1 MLPLS
6 EVMVIKMKRQ
16 SKNKVSKGKA
26 KQPQSIPAK
35 NRLLNILPFAFPPI
49 LVMCVILYAYYIGY
63 LYPFGEGSV
72 SWCDMN
78 QQTIPL
84 LIDFKDILDG
94 KSSMFLNFENAGGMN
109 FWGVFFFFLSSPF
122 TLLVKFIDK
131 SNMILFVNILVM
143 LKMMTASLTAMIYF
157 KACHKQLDTSI
168 AVILSFMYGVCGY
181 GMVFYQNIIWLD
193 MMYLLPLLLLSLN
206 LMVNKGKVL
215 PYVIVLAATVIVNYY
230 ISYMIVVF
238 LLLFMGIYVLMHS
251 KNETKEVCVHFL
263 GGSLAAALISAVVWI
278 PCFMQ
283 YLTSGR
289 GESIIENIANSKFIT
304 DYYTT
309 LPLVFCTAF
318 VFVTVII
325 NAFSG
330 EKREKEQNMYL
341 YLFILTLIP
350 LIIEPI
356 NKMWHTGSY
365 MSFPMRYGFITMFLG
380 LICCAGFLS
389 RKPEFKGYSH
399 LVLSIAVSGILIYI
413 FITFS
418 DKYITDNYQTL
429 TNYTQTLWGNEG
441 SFRGLLQLFVV
452 AVVCYGVIYLFY
464 KHGCMVKQVFVV
476 LICIAA
482 LAEAYSNARIY
493 MLSPSQNN
501 PQNVQSQQSVLEL
514 ADKINDD
521 SFYRVKTSSKLF
533 DYNLVGSL
541 GYPSLSHYT
550 SLTDEDYMFTMKR
563 LGYTSVWMEIGS
575 CGGTSLTDAL
585 LCADYEI
592 TNNLDDR
599 ETVYT
604 NNRYHIQ
611 KTDRN
616 TGLGL
621 ITSQNLSDKEEIP
634 EGYERSDV
642 QKYIYSSLFGSDD
655 AVTKYDYVSKSE
667 SLSLNG
673 NYNFSGSGTLF
684 YNINVSGRQKLYF
697 DCFDKLTNNLSEP
710 IYNSFSVVV
719 NGTTVQTS
727 YPYNKNNGVL
737 YLGEFE
743 NEQVTVQVTLQKNTF
758 CSSFGVF
765 GIDEDA
771 LDTALNN
778 TSYVDFNR
786 DGGTLTGSCNAGS
799 GETCFLS
806 VPYNDG
812 FKIKINGE
820 KIDYKKAFS
829 SFISFPLNEGNNDI
843 VITYTPKGF
852 AAGLIITITGIGL
865 TAAYIIFRKKIVYS
879 DSMKN
884 IAHGVVLTIS
894 IIAMCL
900 IYAAPLLINILM

>member
-1 MLPLS
+1 
-6 EVMVIKMKRQ
+6 MKRQ
-16 SKNKVSKGKA
+16 SKNTVNKNKNL
-26 KQPQSIPAK
+26 QPQSIPIK
-35 NRLLNILPFAFPPI
+35 NKVLNILPFAFPPI
-49 LVMCVILYAYYIGY
+49 LVMAVILYAYYIGY

-84 LIDFKDILDG
+84 MIDFKDILDG

-122 TLLVKFIDK
+122 NFLVKFVDK
-131 SNMILFVNILVM
+131 GNMILFVNILVM
-143 LKMMTASLTAMIYF
+143 LKMMTASFTAMIYF
-157 KACHKQLDTSI
+157 KNCHKQLDTSI

-206 LMVNKGKVL
+206 MLVNKGKVL
-215 PYVIVLAATVIVNYY
+215 PYVIVLSATVIVNYY

-238 LLLFMGIYVLMHS
+238 LLLFMGVYVLMHS
-251 KNETKEVCVHFL
+251 KNETKEACVHFL

-289 GESIIENIANSKFIT
+289 GESIIENIAKSKFIT

-309 LPLVFCTAF
+309 LPLIFCTAF
-318 VFVTVII
+318 VFVVVII

-330 EKREKEQNMYL
+330 MKREKEQNMYL

-380 LICCAGFLS
+380 LVCCAGFLS
-389 RKPEFKGYSH
+389 NKPKYKGNTSLIIS
-399 LVLSIAVSGILIYI
+399 LVVSGVLIYI
-413 FITFS
+413 YITFS
-418 DKYITDNYQTL
+418 QQYVTDKIQDL
-429 TNYTQTLWGNEG
+429 SNYTQTLWGDEG
-441 SFRGLLQLFVV
+441 SFRGLLQLFVIT
-452 AVVCYGVIYLFY
+452 VVCYGVIYLFY
-464 KHGCMVKQVFVV
+464 KNGFMLKQVFVL
-476 LICIAA
+476 LICVVA
-482 LAEAYSNARIY
+482 LSETYSNARIY

-514 ADKINDD
+514 ADRIDDD

-550 SLTDEDYMFTMKR
+550 SLTDENYMFTMKR
-563 LGYTSVWMEIGS
+563 FGYTSVWMEIGS

-592 TNNLDDR
+592 TNNLDQR

-611 KTDRN
+611 KTNMN

-621 ITSQNLSDKEEIP
+621 ITSQKLDDKEEIP

-642 QKYIYSSLFGSDD
+642 QKYLYSSLFGKDD
-655 AVTKYDYVSKSE
+655 AVIKYNHASASD
-667 SLSLNG
+667 SLLING
-673 NYNFSGSGTLF
+673 NYNISGSGSLL

-697 DCFDKLTNNLSEP
+697 DCFDKLTNHLKEP
-710 IYNSFSVVV
+710 IYDSFSIIV
-719 NGTTVQTS
+719 NGNTIENS

-743 NEQVTVQVTLQKNTF
+743 NEQVSVQISLLKSVS

-765 GIDEDA
+765 GIDQNVLEATLNDA
-771 LDTALNN
+771 N
-778 TSYVDFNR
+778 YVDFKR
-786 DGGTLTGSCNAGS
+786 DGGMLKGKCTADS

-806 VPYNDG
+806 VPYSEG

-820 KIDYKKAFS
+820 KIEYKKAFS
-829 SFISFPLNEGNNDI
+829 SFISFPLQEGESEI
-843 VITYTPKGF
+843 TVTYTPKGF
-852 AAGLIITITGIGL
+852 ASGLIVTVIGIGL
-865 TAAYIIFRKKIVYS
+865 TAAYVIFRKKIIYS
-879 DSMKN
+879 ESLKT
-884 IAHGVVLTIS
+884 LSYS
-894 IIAMCL
+894 IVSAVCIITVFL
-900 IYAAPLLINILM
+900 IYAVPILINILD